1 MVSYNS
7 PNIEDEYV
15 DPDLKTVFTTESASA
30 VASKLFSSTIPLRV
44 LYDINIKRFY
54 VRAADD
60 LIHSDML
67 YLAIAAEA
75 SKLGLKS
82 IRRWTDSDLHL
93 FNQLI
98 SEGKSDEEI
107 AVLLGR
113 SLSSIKHKRFFI
125 TTSVTPR
132 SK

>member
-54 VRAADD
+54 VCAADD

-67 YLAIAAEA
+67 YLAIAFGYYPSLKEEDVLDYMDQDAHSNVECYLYSPHSHTA
-75 SKLGLKS
+75 SANDYGDYTFKFKLV
-82 IRRWTDSDLHL
+82 IFHRT
-93 FNQLI
+93 
-98 SEGKSDEEI
+98 
-107 AVLLGR
+107 A
-113 SLSSIKHKRFFI
+113 
-125 TTSVTPR
+125 
-132 SK
+132 